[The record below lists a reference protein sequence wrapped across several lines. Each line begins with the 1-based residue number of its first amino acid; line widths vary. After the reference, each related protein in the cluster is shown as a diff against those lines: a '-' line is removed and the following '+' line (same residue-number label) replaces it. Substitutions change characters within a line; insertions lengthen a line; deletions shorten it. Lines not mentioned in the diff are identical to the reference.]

1 MAKHMIARAGCRV
14 FDVDVTSGVA
24 SMLEALKVFW
34 RILTESGEDRTWFP
48 HRDGKRM
55 CRWNLQRHEYEFKPI
70 SRKELYN

>member
-1 MAKHMIARAGCRV
+1 MAKHMIARAGRRV

>member
-1 MAKHMIARAGCRV
+1 MS
-14 FDVDVTSGVA
+14 DVTSGVA

-48 HRDGKRM
+48 HSDGKRM

-70 SRKELYN
+70 SREELCN